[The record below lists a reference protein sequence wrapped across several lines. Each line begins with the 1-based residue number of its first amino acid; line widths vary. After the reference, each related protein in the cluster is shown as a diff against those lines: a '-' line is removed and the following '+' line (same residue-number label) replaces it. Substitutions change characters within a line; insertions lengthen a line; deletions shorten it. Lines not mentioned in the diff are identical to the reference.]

1 MKACGTKDGSGMGH
15 RASADFT
22 QTLFVLQVR
31 KIRLVRLRKRSTSP
45 PNGSG
50 PLIYGSPAPVGSSLG
65 SALECL
71 SHARACVLAR

>member
-22 QTLFVLQVR
+22 QFVLQVS
-31 KIRLVRLRKRSTSP
+31 KVRLVRLRKRSTSP
-45 PNGSG
+45 PN
-50 PLIYGSPAPVGSSLG
+50 PLIYGSPAPVGSNLG